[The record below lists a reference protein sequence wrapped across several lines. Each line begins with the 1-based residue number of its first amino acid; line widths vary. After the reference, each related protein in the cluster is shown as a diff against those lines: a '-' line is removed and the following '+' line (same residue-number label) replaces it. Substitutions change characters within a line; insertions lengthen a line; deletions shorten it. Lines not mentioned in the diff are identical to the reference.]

1 MATTDPNKIKPG
13 DLMAVI
19 HYVKVKSV
27 NASIYQF
34 LADDVDQDTR
44 GMKVCGK
51 DLLERAYSADQY
63 TEEKKVGK
71 IEAAETL
78 VASVNRPFTVAFE
91 KSDGKERVLRGRLIK
106 PEPLLGRSMVEDLDE
121 PANNRVRQVD
131 HRTIKWLIVE
141 NVKYVV
147 K

>member
-1 MATTDPNKIKPG
+1 MNTEPSKIKSG

-19 HYVKVKSV
+19 HYVKVKT
-27 NASIYQF
+27 IYHSTF
-34 LADDVDQDTR
+34 EMLADDVDQDKR
-44 GMKVCGK
+44 GLKVVGK

-63 TEEKKVGK
+63 AEEKKVGK

-78 VASVNRPFTVAFE
+78 VGAGNRPFTVAFE

-121 PANNRVRQVD
+121 PVNNRVRQVD
-131 HRTIKWLIVE
+131 HRTIKWLIID